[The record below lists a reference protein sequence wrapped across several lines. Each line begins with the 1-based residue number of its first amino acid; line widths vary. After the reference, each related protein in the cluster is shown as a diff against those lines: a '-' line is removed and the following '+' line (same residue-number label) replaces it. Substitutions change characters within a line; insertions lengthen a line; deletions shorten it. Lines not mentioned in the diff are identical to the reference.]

1 MAPAKTPV
9 VSSTERV
16 TPVVSNTEQF
26 YNAKTMAEDMGVC
39 VELGRGGGAAV
50 VAEAV
55 ETVFGN
61 TSETR
66 AALRQKADGFP
77 MCFLDK
83 FSTTLRLSF
92 CLQIGKISSN

>member
-9 VSSTERV
+9 VSSTERM
-16 TPVVSNTEQF
+16 TPVVSSTEQF

-66 AALRQKADGFP
+66 AALRQKAAEQWRSQDFY
-77 MCFLDK
+77 
-83 FSTTLRLSF
+83 
-92 CLQIGKISSN
+92 IGYAK